1 MAIKQ
6 LILNFDEF
14 CELIKQ
20 RGSKSQI
27 IQLFELDY
35 NNINS
40 ILESNDAKT
49 NKTMNDFVFTLL
61 KKDEYYLNREKLFEW
76 LYEDYVQALDTEN
89 IEERN
94 CAIASSAIILNIL
107 WLDNYF
113 PKDLEDFWKQV
124 YRPMLLLYVDKLKQN
139 KIEIIKNYLHKFL
152 SMLLKLNYFINQIYE
167 TRDKGRDV
175 KRDILNEEW
184 PLNYETQQQLFEYD
198 QLSNEDQIKEDKIV
212 VDLKAELNK
221 LIESLDKND
230 QINSK
235 DEDIEDFREFIYYRH
250 SWVISNLINPEF
262 QEKVKGLDTRGYDIL
277 EDVKNMS
284 IDDKYLT
291 TEDSEYYNKYNPIE
305 FVCPEG
311 QQYENLTNNEPAG

>member
-1 MAIKQ
+1 
-6 LILNFDEF
+6 
-14 CELIKQ
+14 
-20 RGSKSQI
+20 
-27 IQLFELDY
+27 
-35 NNINS
+35 
-40 ILESNDAKT
+40 
-49 NKTMNDFVFTLL
+49 
-61 KKDEYYLNREKLFEW
+61 
-76 LYEDYVQALDTEN
+76 
-89 IEERN
+89 
-94 CAIASSAIILNIL
+94 
-107 WLDNYF
+107 
-113 PKDLEDFWKQV
+113 
-124 YRPMLLLYVDKLKQN
+124 
-139 KIEIIKNYLHKFL
+139 
-152 SMLLKLNYFINQIYE
+152 MLLKLNYFINQIYE

-291 TEDSEYYNKYNPIE
+291 TEDSEYYYNVN
-305 FVCPEG
+305 F
-311 QQYENLTNNEPAG
+311 Y